1 MMNVLRVILSGVAA
15 KDPGQILRV
24 ILSEATLVA
33 KSKDLGGPALP
44 RRHALFCGAPLRL
57 AARAPLTKPSLASLA
72 VIPAH
77 HHVIPAKAGISLLA
91 PRVSALA
98 CNDRCRETLE
108 EAA

>member
-1 MMNVLRVILSGVAA
+1 MTNIMCHPERNAVSKA
-15 KDPGQILRV
+15 LRV

-57 AARAPLTKPSLASLA
+57 AARAPLTKPSLAPLA

-77 HHVIPAKAGISLLA
+77 HHVIPAKAGISLLV

-98 CNDRCRETLE
+98 CNDRCRITQVRP
-108 EAA
+108 A

>member
-15 KDPGQILRV
+15 KDPGQTPCV

-44 RRHALFCGAPLRL
+44 RRHALFYGPASRLRHPANLVKRSQAPLG
-57 AARAPLTKPSLASLA
+57 
-72 VIPAH
+72 VIPALE
-77 HHVIPAKAGISLLA
+77 PESSLAA
-91 PRVSALA
+91 PVSALA
-98 CNDRCRETLE
+98 CNDRCRETLM

>member
-1 MMNVLRVILSGVAA
+1 MTNIMCHPERNAVSKAM
-15 KDPGQILRV
+15 RV

-57 AARAPLTKPSLASLA
+57 AARAPLTKPSLAPLA

-77 HHVIPAKAGISLLA
+77 HHVISAQAGISLLV

-98 CNDRCRETLE
+98 CNDRCRETLD

>member
-1 MMNVLRVILSGVAA
+1 MMNVLRVILSGEAA
-15 KDPGQILRV
+15 KDPGQTPCV

-44 RRHALFCGAPLRL
+44 RRHALFYGPAAFRSLSLPKGA
-57 AARAPLTKPSLASLA
+57 AALVKPSLALSVGTSFRPTSRNLDS
-72 VIPAH
+72 V
-77 HHVIPAKAGISLLA
+77 

>member
-1 MMNVLRVILSGVAA
+1 MNVLRVILSGVAA
-15 KDPGQILRV
+15 KDPGQTPYV

-57 AARAPLTKPSLASLA
+57 AARAPLTKPSLAPLA

-77 HHVIPAKAGISLLA
+77 HHVIPAQAGISLLA
-91 PRVSALA
+91 PRVSSPTGH
-98 CNDRCRETLE
+98 DRCRETLV

>member
-1 MMNVLRVILSGVAA
+1 MNVLRVILSGVAA

-57 AARAPLTKPSLASLA
+57 AARAPLTKPSRTPLG
-72 VIPAH
+72 VIPALE
-77 HHVIPAKAGISLLA
+77 PESSLVA
-91 PRVSALA
+91 PVSALA

>member
-1 MMNVLRVILSGVAA
+1 MTNIMCHPECNAVSKA
-15 KDPGQILRV
+15 LRV
-24 ILSEATLVA
+24 ILSEAALVA

-44 RRHALFCGAPLRL
+44 RRHALFYGPASRLRHP
-57 AARAPLTKPSLASLA
+57 AALVKPS
-72 VIPAH
+72 
-77 HHVIPAKAGISLLA
+77 LA